1 MIFYLFYNMTK
12 SNGRKI
18 GFNLYISVLLK
29 SYVGK
34 LKFVVSCESIKELCN
49 NTLLDIVL
57 ASWKLLMLLQ
67 FISDAS

>member
-1 MIFYLFYNMTK
+1 MTK

-49 NTLLDIVL
+49 NTLVDIVL

>member
-18 GFNLYISVLLK
+18 GFNLHISVLLE
-29 SYVGK
+29 SYLGK
-34 LKFVVSCESIKELCN
+34 LKFVVSCESIKEQCN
-49 NTLLDIVL
+49 NAPLDIVL
-57 ASWKLLMLLQ
+57 ASWKLLILLQ

>member
-49 NTLLDIVL
+49 NTLVDIVL